1 MTAMRRRQ
9 LLGILLSSLALGS
22 CKRGSGA
29 SPADEAAQ
37 RRQAVNRELVGT
49 WVLVSFQPR
58 ESLEPML
65 ANLLAAQFGA
75 LTVQFDGQTMQA
87 QGIGVTTTRRY
98 EIREAEFSRFK
109 LVSYDDKGIAYD
121 TWAEFRSKDEIWFDS
136 RTPPWRGTGTLR
148 RQR

>member
-1 MTAMRRRQ
+1 MSSAVTRF
-9 LLGILLSSLALGS
+9 LVVLLSCLALAS
-22 CKRGSGA
+22 CKRGAGA
-29 SPADEAAQ
+29 SAADEAAQ
-37 RRQAVNRELVGT
+37 RRQAANQQLMGT

-75 LTVQFDGQTMQA
+75 MTVQFDGQTMQA

-121 TWAEFRSKDEIWFDS
+121 TAAEFRSQDEIWFDS

-148 RQR
+148 RRR